1 MSVVE
6 VLIGVIAMQL
16 ATTIMGVTPALA
28 TLGTQ
33 AMDFLAQVSATRLLF
48 FLTVRHQVMTASVS
62 QFCKCLEVLIMVA
75 SSLVPTPYPLMRKM
89 A

>member
-28 TLGTQ
+28 TLDTQ
-33 AMDFLAQVSATRLLF
+33 AMGFYAQVSATRLLI
-48 FLTVRHQVMTASVS
+48 FLTVRHQVMTASVF
-62 QFCKCLEVLIMVA
+62 QFCKF
-75 SSLVPTPYPLMRKM
+75 
-89 A
+89 

>member
-6 VLIGVIAMQL
+6 VLIGVMTTQL
-16 ATTIMGVTPALA
+16 ATTIMGVIPALA

-33 AMDFLAQVSATRLLF
+33 AMDFLAQVSATRLLL

-62 QFCKCLEVLIMVA
+62 QFCKF
-75 SSLVPTPYPLMRKM
+75 
-89 A
+89 

>member
-6 VLIGVIAMQL
+6 VIGVMTTQL

-33 AMDFLAQVSATRLLF
+33 AMDFLAQVSATRLLLF
-48 FLTVRHQVMTASVS
+48 ITVGHQVMTASCS
-62 QFCKCLEVLIMVA
+62 LSVLQVLK
-75 SSLVPTPYPLMRKM
+75 S
-89 A
+89 